1 MAGSYQSNPVTGA
14 AMKKILF
21 YLPLLLILAG
31 WLTVQAEEVKS
42 TGPTATLTVED
53 PALAGWD
60 ILTLKD
66 GTIVKGTILEETDT
80 TVKFKNEQGDITTYA
95 MKDILKLKK
104 GKKKS
109 AKRNKKAAVTKT
121 ATPEATPVDTPVSTP
136 VVAAKVPQMKMHL
149 EVGGEISL
157 TNTYSGGNQDAWF
170 TYLSNLSGTPDE
182 GTGDTAPGFDQIDLR
197 LMFGDVGEPIRFGVG
212 ISGYIGSTHAF
223 NYVSG
228 AYGPG
233 IYQFAATPDIAFM
246 SIPFQIQLGSGSS
259 TYLTL
264 EPALGYGFLSDGY
277 LDQGSLTTILDMT
290 GSSALCYQFGAG
302 FDTYLGGLMLFTR
315 AGYRQ
320 LNIPVEF
327 INAKGETRQYTV
339 GGAGVEL
346 GMSGMYWTLGLGF
359 SL

>member
-109 AKRNKKAAVTKT
+109 AKRNKKTNVTKT
-121 ATPEATPVDTPVSTP
+121 ATPQATPLDTPVATP
-136 VVAAKVPQMKMHL
+136 AVAAKVPQMKMHL
-149 EVGGEISL
+149 EICGEISL
-157 TNTYSGGNQDAWF
+157 TNIYSGGNQDTWY
-170 TYLSNLSGTPDE
+170 TYLSGLSGTQGQ
-182 GTGDTAPGFDQIDLR
+182 GTGDTAPGFDQVDLR
-197 LMFGDVGEPIRFGVG
+197 LMFGDVGEPFRFGIG
-212 ISGYIGSTHAF
+212 ISGYIGSTHALTI
-223 NYVSG
+223 SR
-228 AYGPG
+228 GPTD
-233 IYQFAATPDIAFM
+233 QAFTNLPRRL
-246 SIPFQIQLGSGSS
+246 I
-259 TYLTL
+259 
-264 EPALGYGFLSDGY
+264 
-277 LDQGSLTTILDMT
+277 SL
-290 GSSALCYQFGAG
+290 
-302 FDTYLGGLMLFTR
+302 
-315 AGYRQ
+315 
-320 LNIPVEF
+320 
-327 INAKGETRQYTV
+327 
-339 GGAGVEL
+339 
-346 GMSGMYWTLGLGF
+346 
-359 SL
+359 